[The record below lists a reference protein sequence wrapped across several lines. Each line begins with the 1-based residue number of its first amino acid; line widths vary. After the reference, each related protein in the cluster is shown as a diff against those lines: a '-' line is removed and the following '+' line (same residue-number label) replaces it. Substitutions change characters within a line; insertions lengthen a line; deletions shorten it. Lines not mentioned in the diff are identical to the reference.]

1 MIRNLK
7 RGIAALTLGGLIMSS
22 ISGCAAASQEDAK
35 GGDIALEDMD
45 FEYDASSYETG
56 NLNAGSSVH
65 DPSIVTDG
73 EKYYI
78 VGSHMTFAYSDDL
91 RKWTLRGNGY
101 SSTNMIFGDLFKDET
116 GEVFRYTGKRDSV
129 VPTDDGKCHL
139 WAPDIIYNN
148 KTGLYYMYYCTS
160 STWNASTLGFAT
172 SETIDGKY
180 KYGKD
185 LIY

>member
-1 MIRNLK
+1 
-7 RGIAALTLGGLIMSS
+7 
-22 ISGCAAASQEDAK
+22 
-35 GGDIALEDMD
+35 MD

-65 DPSIVTDG
+65 DPSIVKDG
-73 EKYYI
+73 DKYYI
-78 VGSHMTFAYSDDL
+78 IGSHMTFAYSDDL

-101 SSTNMIFGDLFKDET
+101 SSTNMIFGDLFKDE
-116 GEVFRYTGKRDSV
+116 
-129 VPTDDGKCHL
+129 
-139 WAPDIIYNN
+139 
-148 KTGLYYMYYCTS
+148 TGLYYMYYCTS

-185 LIY
+185 LIYSGLTRYNIEETDVLDYVDKDYALKHYVKLDGTYNFSEYPNALDPAVFYDKDGRMWMVYLPINQQNRIP